1 MSILIPLSVLLLA
14 TAAMAV
20 IRLIRPRFAYHW
32 LIAAAAVLLA
42 LPMVIVSRAMLPQV
56 IPLSTHPGDSLFPG
70 SLVLLLDRTSFSYV
84 VGLVILTFASILTDV
99 LRASE
104 SDWAAWSSSLLLTIL
119 GVLAILAENPFT
131 LLLAWTAIDLIE
143 LIILLAQI
151 NPSELRVRL
160 VISFATKV
168 AGSGLLIA
176 GMIAARSSGES
187 LTLDNIPPQANL
199 FLLLAAGLR
208 LGILPLHLP
217 FPKELPLRRGFGT
230 IIRMVPAAASL
241 CLVARS
247 ASAAE
252 PVAFTSWL
260 LVLAG
265 LAAVYTAAAW
275 LLAANEL
282 DGRPF
287 WILGMASFALGSA
300 LRGQPSASLA
310 WGLATMLAGGLLFLN
325 ARRDRRLNW
334 LFAFGLLGISTLPF
348 SPTWEAALLYT
359 SPFQGATLLYLL
371 AHVLFLLG
379 YLRHAFRPGRSLTG
393 VERWIWVIYPLGLAT
408 IPLTYFL
415 WGWWSQPPRSLL
427 LKSAWWTGVLS
438 IGATILIV
446 ALLNYMPKIPQLDL
460 RFFKGLSYT
469 HWQYQ
474 WGWTIYRLL
483 ERVMNFITIVLEGEG
498 GVLWSLLM
506 LVLLVSWLAST
517 SAGGM

>member
-14 TAAMAV
+14 TAVMAI
-20 IRLIRPRFAYHW
+20 IRLVRPRFAYHW

-42 LPMVIVSRAMLPQV
+42 LPMVIVSGAALSQV
-56 IPLSTHPGDSLFPG
+56 IPISTYPGDTLFPG
-70 SLVLLLDRTSFSYV
+70 SLVLLLDRISFSYV
-84 VGLVILTFASILTDV
+84 VGLVTLTFASILTDV

-104 SDWAAWSSSLLLTIL
+104 SDWVAWSSSLLLTTL

-151 NPSELRVRL
+151 NPSELRMRL

-176 GMIAARSSGES
+176 GMIAARSSGNS

-260 LVLAG
+260 LALAG

-310 WGLATMLAGGLLFLN
+310 WGQATLLAGSLLFLN
-325 ARRDRRLNW
+325 ARRDRKLNW
-334 LFAFGLLGISTLPF
+334 LFAFGLLDISTLPF
-348 SPTWEAALLYT
+348 SPTWEAALLFT
-359 SPFQGATLLYLL
+359 PPFQSATLLYLL

-393 VERWIWVIYPLGLAT
+393 VERWIWVIYPLGLAA
-408 IPLTYFL
+408 IPLTHFS
-415 WGWWSQPPRSLL
+415 WVWWSQPPRSLL
-427 LKSAWWTGVLS
+427 LESAWWTGVLS
-438 IGATILIV
+438 IGVTVLMV

-474 WGWTIYRLL
+474 WGWTIYHLL
-483 ERVMNFITIVLEGEG
+483 ERAMNFLTIVLEGEG